1 MPKKMKKQR
10 MIRMRTTKEK
20 KDKDKNKIKQS
31 VKINITT
38 SGGGGSGGSGIPS
51 IPQPI
56 YNSMQGQR
64 TGENVET
71 NNLLK
76 QLLKT
81 QQPVMQATPII
92 QQPTIPLMQ
101 RATPIFEDESI
112 PKVEERDLT
121 DYNNNSLLQNINNA
135 NDGLEFINS
144 NDQNDEALFINN
156 NDNLEQQKQNNQID
170 FALQK
175 QQNALNRANE
185 NLTIPIPES
194 TEPKTFTQARK
205 ISNLPLGVFVSSN
218 GKKFVAKYRKDHIGT
233 FDTPEDAENA
243 YKEYKRNIG
252 ES

>member
-1 MPKKMKKQR
+1 MKKQR
-10 MIRMRTTKEK
+10 MIRMKTTKEK

-56 YNSMQGQR
+56 YNSMQGQK

-76 QLLKT
+76 QLIQK
-81 QQPVMQATPII
+81 QEPIKAIPII
-92 QQPTIPLMQ
+92 QKPLRAIPLMQ
-101 RATPIFEDESI
+101 SATPLPFENEFI
-112 PKVEERDLT
+112 PKVEERNLT

-144 NDQNDEALFINN
+144 NDQDDESLFVNN
-156 NDNLEQQKQNNQID
+156 NDNLEQQKQNNQLG

-194 TEPKTFTQARK
+194 TEPKAFTQARK
-205 ISNLPLGVFVSSN
+205 ISNLPLGVFLSSN

-243 YKEYKRNIG
+243 YKEYKKNIG